1 MQILD
6 DYIYIKKSTYLL
18 NFNIYNEIAK
28 LNTIINILKF
38 MQKNQKCLT
47 TLGAEKQREEQSN
60 LFVKKTTRVITT

>member
-1 MQILD
+1 MAGKEVYVFAEFQH
-6 DYIYIKKSTYLL
+6 
-18 NFNIYNEIAK
+18 IYNEIAK